1 MVAVYYSLKELGGL
15 ALSKESSWFFL
26 TCLRTHICN
35 TVAGGVSTFMKE
47 CLRLFSQEGRDLS
60 RGLLLTFP
68 SGNRSFLFAK
78 ISLIVADEAAIK
90 QLWECKGSSGT
101 LPCLFCRNVVEKE
114 ASEAAVALGGRAVTI
129 ACHDSSRFQRHTD
142 QSLRANCDFLREQI
156 LVLGKDAFARLQQT
170 LGLNYVPH
178 GAMFSD
184 EVWQLTPP
192 ISSTMFDWLHC
203 YLVNGAFQL
212 EVSLMCE
219 SFPLRQCDWQEAMQ
233 GYTWPARISSKGA
246 SGSAV
251 FAKMRDWEFRCAA
264 SEGLSCYRPL
274 RMFVSELDL
283 GQKCGRRTIDIG
295 KAKAAR
301 QSFLA
306 LCQVLDALQAPSAD
320 LATLIPQ
327 HLRLFKL
334 AHGESKCLPKHHMAM
349 HLPEQLARHS
359 LLVSCW
365 THERK
370 HKEVKRFATQ
380 LHNQPRST
388 EHAIIRDVS
397 LCHFQDLEGYS
408 CNTHCAGSR
417 AMPAPDVLRLAFA
430 GQIGVQDVP
439 GLTYTTAAFL
449 CSGESCSRGD
459 VAIAAVQG
467 QEQVAQVWAHMEWD
481 GAMYTCISVW
491 PKVEHARGN
500 RFEVSDAPMFI
511 RLRDLRRTVI
521 YKREANGTALVVP

>member
-1 MVAVYYSLKELGGL
+1 MASECAGFAGFLEERMRLAPPTPAAPWNICFYLDEISPGVAVYYSLKELGGL

-101 LPCLFCRNVVEKE
+101 PPCLFCRNVVEKE

-192 ISSTMFDWLHC
+192 ISSTMFDWMHC

-233 GYTWPARISSKGA
+233 GYTWPSSHKQQ
-246 SGSAV
+246 
-251 FAKMRDWEFRCAA
+251 RCLWQCRVCQDA
-264 SEGLSCYRPL
+264 GLGVPL
-274 RMFVSELDL
+274 R
-283 GQKCGRRTIDIG
+283 
-295 KAKAAR
+295 
-301 QSFLA
+301 SF
-306 LCQVLDALQAPSAD
+306 
-320 LATLIPQ
+320 
-327 HLRLFKL
+327 
-334 AHGESKCLPKHHMAM
+334 
-349 HLPEQLARHS
+349 
-359 LLVSCW
+359 
-365 THERK
+365 
-370 HKEVKRFATQ
+370 
-380 LHNQPRST
+380 
-388 EHAIIRDVS
+388 
-397 LCHFQDLEGYS
+397 
-408 CNTHCAGSR
+408 
-417 AMPAPDVLRLAFA
+417 
-430 GQIGVQDVP
+430 
-439 GLTYTTAAFL
+439 
-449 CSGESCSRGD
+449 
-459 VAIAAVQG
+459 
-467 QEQVAQVWAHMEWD
+467 
-481 GAMYTCISVW
+481 
-491 PKVEHARGN
+491 
-500 RFEVSDAPMFI
+500 
-511 RLRDLRRTVI
+511 
-521 YKREANGTALVVP
+521 